1 MTRRAR
7 SGRGWDA
14 APPRAPRRRS
24 SSAEDGPDS
33 SDDVP
38 PAVGSRRRSRSAPGA
53 VAADDD
59 LWAGEPF
66 DARPSDGQPGLSDAP
81 TEDRDTPRRVRKRDD
96 RNAPDKSPRDQREW
110 AREICLRQL
119 SVRPR
124 TRAELATVLAK
135 RGIAADVIAEVLD
148 RYDEVGIIDDAS
160 FARAWVESR
169 HRGKGLARRV
179 LGQELRR
186 KGVEQEFIKEALNQL
201 EPETEEVTARELV
214 ERKLR
219 TTRGEP
225 DAVFRRLVGMLARK
239 GYPPGVAFRA
249 VKDVLDEH
257 AQDVDDQGFSV
268 EGVGDWTEAL
278 EVEAVQAEWDR
289 PDRV

>member
-14 APPRAPRRRS
+14 APPRA
-24 SSAEDGPDS
+24 
-33 SDDVP
+33 
-38 PAVGSRRRSRSAPGA
+38 SRRRRAPTDGGA
-53 VAADDD
+53 ASPTPPGDD
-59 LWAGEPF
+59 LWAGE
-66 DARPSDGQPGLSDAP
+66 DALPAEKQSAEKKPLA
-81 TEDRDTPRRVRKRDD
+81 
-96 RNAPDKSPRDQREW
+96 PRDPGEH
-110 AREICLRQL
+110 AREICLRLL

-124 TRAELATVLAK
+124 TRAELATALTK
-135 RGIAADVIAEVLD
+135 RGIAAEVVAEVLD
-148 RYDEVGIIDDAS
+148 RYDEVGIIDDGA

-169 HRGKGLARRV
+169 HHGKGLARRV

-186 KGVEQEFIKEALNQL
+186 KGVEGDVIKDALREI

-225 DAVFRRLVGMLARK
+225 DAVFRKLVGMLARK
-239 GYPPGVAFRA
+239 GYPPGIAVRA
-249 VKDVLDEH
+249 VKDVLEQK
-257 AQDVDDQGFSV
+257 ALDQEFSLFG
-268 EGVGDWTEAL
+268 ESDLIDAL
-278 EVEAVQAEWDR
+278 EAEAAQEELDR

>member
-1 MTRRAR
+1 
-7 SGRGWDA
+7 
-14 APPRAPRRRS
+14 
-24 SSAEDGPDS
+24 
-33 SDDVP
+33 
-38 PAVGSRRRSRSAPGA
+38 
-53 VAADDD
+53 
-59 LWAGEPF
+59 
-66 DARPSDGQPGLSDAP
+66 
-81 TEDRDTPRRVRKRDD
+81 
-96 RNAPDKSPRDQREW
+96 
-110 AREICLRQL
+110 
-119 SVRPR
+119 
-124 TRAELATVLAK
+124 VLTK

-169 HRGKGLARRV
+169 HHGKGLARRA

-186 KGVEQEFIKEALNQL
+186 KGVEQELIKEALNQL

-225 DAVFRRLVGMLARK
+225 DAVFRKLVGMLARK
-239 GYPPGVAFRA
+239 GYPPGVAVRA
-249 VKDVLDEH
+249 VKDVLEQH
-257 AQDVDDQGFSV
+257 QDDDDQGLSV